1 MPATRRNPTK
11 SSGPAARGAQSR
23 LTFGSHSKI
32 TKPTLP
38 TQAKKKDP
46 ALIETLT
53 RTPSPECAPTAKVE
67 EAVQVQAKEE
77 VVKLHKT
84 KEEEDAAR
92 VSDAQVKIYWKA
104 VEDERKA
111 PRGS

>member
-1 MPATRRNPTK
+1 MPATRRNPIKTT
-11 SSGPAARGAQSR
+11 GPAARGAQSR

-32 TKPTLP
+32 TKPSLP
-38 TQAKKKDP
+38 TQTKKDP
-46 ALIETLT
+46 ALVEALT
-53 RTPSPECAPTAKVE
+53 RTPSPECVPTTKVE
-67 EAVQVQAKEE
+67 VVIQEKARAEAANI
-77 VVKLHKT
+77 HKS

-92 VSDAQVKIYWKA
+92 VSDAQLKRYWKA